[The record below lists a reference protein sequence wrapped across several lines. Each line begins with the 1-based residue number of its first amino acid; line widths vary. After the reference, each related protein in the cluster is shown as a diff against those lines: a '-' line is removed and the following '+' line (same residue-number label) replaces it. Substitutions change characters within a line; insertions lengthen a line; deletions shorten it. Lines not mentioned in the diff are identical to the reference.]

1 MWNFASC
8 RWPKEE
14 ADGVLQSCINPIF
27 SSQDIICQDSPCQ
40 ELNPKLVNN
49 FKEVVLTMDDGEAG
63 RILLSWPHFYQM
75 MQRQERNLLMEKVIM
90 KMDDKKISNL
100 INQGKIVKNSG
111 IRISGSSCHVFDLD
125 WAD

>member
-1 MWNFASC
+1 MN
-8 RWPKEE
+8 PEK
-14 ADGVLQSCINPIF
+14 LQS
-27 SSQDIICQDSPCQ
+27 
-40 ELNPKLVNN
+40 
-49 FKEVVLTMDDGEAG
+49 FKSYVETMDDGEAG